1 MLSRFGRVAL
11 PATAV
16 VASLIGAAAH
26 AVEAVN
32 ARVGA
37 PSIDLGDAVEWR
49 AGDGGRLMVSAAADR
64 GIVRRIEVLAHADG
78 VHWAVFALANRT
90 DERIERLIVVPRDQ
104 MAGSRVASI
113 VASWGRPDRQASAA
127 ADIFRVTLLP
137 RATVTFLAELPAER
151 LPHIYL
157 WEPEAYRATHD
168 R

>member
-49 AGDGGRLMVSAAADR
+49 AGDGGRLMVSAAPDR
-64 GIVRRIEVLAHADG
+64 GIVR
-78 VHWAVFALANRT
+78 
-90 DERIERLIVVPRDQ
+90 Q
-104 MAGSRVASI
+104 
-113 VASWGRPDRQASAA
+113 
-127 ADIFRVTLLP
+127 
-137 RATVTFLAELPAER
+137 
-151 LPHIYL
+151 
-157 WEPEAYRATHD
+157 THSGL
-168 R
+168 